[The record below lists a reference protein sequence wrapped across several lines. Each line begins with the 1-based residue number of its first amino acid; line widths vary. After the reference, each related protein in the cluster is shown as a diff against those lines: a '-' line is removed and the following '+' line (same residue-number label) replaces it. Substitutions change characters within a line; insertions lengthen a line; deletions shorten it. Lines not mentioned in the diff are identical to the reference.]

1 MKLSKPQIE
10 KINQSIKTG
19 IYYQDIRSE
28 LVDHLASAIEKEM
41 EDSTVSFE
49 FALDLELKKLN
60 LDKFQRQVLLSHHS
74 SAFKKL
80 FAGWLNPENFGLA
93 LLAFCV
99 TYFLIHIGS
108 IEASHTYSTFLIVMI
123 TVNTAPFFY
132 WIFTKPMRN
141 SSEFMSVINSMFF
154 LYACMSFSFDLLLEF
169 SPIPKQIFMPAFMGI
184 LAGQLIIG
192 IRLVNSTYEKLN
204 LAKQ

>member
-10 KINQSIKTG
+10 KINESIKPG

-80 FAGWLNPENFGLA
+80 FEGWLNPENFGLA

-108 IEASHTYSTFLIVMI
+108 IEAGHTYSTFLIVMI

-154 LYACMSFSFDLLLEF
+154 LYVCMSFSFDLLLEF

>member
-1 MKLSKPQIE
+1 
-10 KINQSIKTG
+10 
-19 IYYQDIRSE
+19 
-28 LVDHLASAIEKEM
+28 VDHLASAIEKEM

-49 FALDLELKKLN
+49 LALDLELKKLN
-60 LDKFQRQVLLSHHS
+60 LDKFQRQVLLSHHF

-80 FAGWLNPENFGLA
+80 FAGWVNLENFGLA

-141 SSEFMSVINSMFF
+141 SSEFMSVINSMFL
-154 LYACMSFSFDLLLEF
+154 LYVCMSFSFDLLLEF

-192 IRLVNSTYEKLN
+192 IRLVSSTYEKLK

>member
-10 KINQSIKTG
+10 KINQSIKMG

-28 LVDHLASAIEKEM
+28 LVDHLASAIEQEM
-41 EDSTVSFE
+41 GDGEISFE
-49 FALDLELKKLN
+49 LALDQQLAKLN
-60 LDKFQRQVLLSHHS
+60 LDKFQRQILLSHHS

-108 IEASHTYSTFLIVMI
+108 IEASHTYSTFLLVMI

-132 WIFTKPMRN
+132 RLFTKPMRN
-141 SSEFMSVINSMFF
+141 SSEFMSVINSMFL
-154 LYACMSFSFDLLLEF
+154 LYMCMSFSFDLLLEF

-192 IRLVNSTYEKLN
+192 IRLVSNTYEKLK

>member
-10 KINQSIKTG
+10 KINESIKPG

-108 IEASHTYSTFLIVMI
+108 IEAGHTYSTFLIVMI

>member
-10 KINQSIKTG
+10 KINESIKPG

-80 FAGWLNPENFGLA
+80 FEGWLNPENFGLA

-108 IEASHTYSTFLIVMI
+108 IEAGHTYSTFLIVMI

-169 SPIPKQIFMPAFMGI
+169 SSLPKQIFMPAFMGI
-184 LAGQLIIG
+184 LAGQLLIG
-192 IRLVNSTYEKLN
+192 IRLVSKTYEKLK

>member
-154 LYACMSFSFDLLLEF
+154 LYVCMSFSFDLLLEF
-169 SPIPKQIFMPAFMGI
+169 SSLPKQIFMPAFMGI
-184 LAGQLIIG
+184 LAGQLLIG
-192 IRLVNSTYEKLN
+192 IRLVSKTYEKLK

>member
-10 KINQSIKTG
+10 KINESIKPG

-192 IRLVNSTYEKLN
+192 IRLVNSTYEKLK

>member
-10 KINQSIKTG
+10 KINQSIKSG

-28 LVDHLASAIEKEM
+28 LVDHLASAIEQEM
-41 EDSTVSFE
+41 EESEISFE
-49 FALDLELKKLN
+49 LALDHELAKLN
-60 LDKFQRQVLLSHHS
+60 LDKFQRQILLSHHS

-80 FAGWLNPENFGLA
+80 FAGWVNLENFGLA
-93 LLAFCV
+93 LLAFFV

-141 SSEFMSVINSMFF
+141 SSEFMSVINSMFL
-154 LYACMSFSFDLLLEF
+154 LYVFMSFSFDLLLEF

-184 LAGQLIIG
+184 LAGQLLIG
-192 IRLVNSTYEKLN
+192 IRLISSTYEKLK
-204 LAKQ
+204 LAKL

>member
-108 IEASHTYSTFLIVMI
+108 IEAGHTYSTFLIVMI

-169 SPIPKQIFMPAFMGI
+169 SSLPKQIFMPAFMGI

>member
-10 KINQSIKTG
+10 KINESIKPG

-80 FAGWLNPENFGLA
+80 FEGWLNPENFGLA

>member
-10 KINQSIKTG
+10 KINQSIKPG

-28 LVDHLASAIEKEM
+28 LVDHLASAVEHEM
-41 EDSTVSFE
+41 EEGEISFE
-49 FALDLELKKLN
+49 STLDQELAKLN
-60 LDKFQRQVLLSHHS
+60 LDRFQRQVLISHHS

-80 FAGWLNPENFGLA
+80 FAGWVNLENFGLA

-154 LYACMSFSFDLLLEF
+154 LYVCMSFSFDLLLEF
-169 SPIPKQIFMPAFMGI
+169 SSLPKQIFMPAFMGI
-184 LAGQLIIG
+184 LAGQLLIG
-192 IRLVNSTYEKLN
+192 IRLVSSNYEKLK

>member
-10 KINQSIKTG
+10 KINESIKPG

-169 SPIPKQIFMPAFMGI
+169 SSLPKQIFMPAFMGI
-184 LAGQLIIG
+184 LAGQLLIG
-192 IRLVNSTYEKLN
+192 IRLVSKTYEKLK